1 MEQEF
6 VKAKD
11 AVEGIVET
19 ISKLIKLIEN
29 VLNALEAIP
38 DANSLL
44 ELITSGQLKKIGD
57 IGKALQIGK
66 DLPKL
71 VDDLTQALPTVTKFV
86 VELEPQGSKLLDSLN
101 EIVSNVWLDDPQVT
115 NEVAKNGRESI
126 LRIQTLFRGQIFS
139 ILQDFTAKFT
149 RIYSALTSLP
159 FHGRS
164 LSMDVSVAS
173 YQRWSAISFD
183 LPCTRSKRQK
193 FTVAGGF
200 SGSFDYPEFYTCPYS
215 NKIEWPNHHIPYIK
229 LRFGGPTAHQ
239 LASFAA
245 FAPDANGTEDGNRGP
260 AASSI
265 AAPMPTVT
273 FAPDA
278 TPAPSTTAA
287 APPDPT
293 NVASFQSTPP
303 GNSTVTVNVNVNGT
317 GTGEGETTYP
327 ALVGNSTPG
336 DVNVTVTYFGNGSF
350 AGQFEEV
357 KGEVV
362 GLQM

>member
-1 MEQEF
+1 
-6 VKAKD
+6 
-11 AVEGIVET
+11 
-19 ISKLIKLIEN
+19 
-29 VLNALEAIP
+29 LNSI
-38 DANSLL
+38 N
-44 ELITSGQLKKIGD
+44 SGQLKKIGD

-86 VELEPQGSKLLDSLN
+86 VQLEPQGSKLLNSLN

-115 NEVAKNGRESI
+115 NEAAKTGRESI

-139 ILQDFTAKFT
+139 ILQDLTAKFT

-159 FHGRS
+159 FHCRS

-183 LPCTRSKRQK
+183 LPCTRTKREK
-193 FTVAGGF
+193 LTV
-200 SGSFDYPEFYTCPYS
+200 PEDSPDRSITRNFYSCLYS

-229 LRFGGPTAHQ
+229 FRFGGPTAHQ

-245 FAPDANGTEDGNRGP
+245 FAPDANVTDDGNGEA
-260 AASSI
+260 AASNS
-265 AAPMPTVT
+265 AAPMATVT
-273 FAPDA
+273 FAPDGI
-278 TPAPSTTAA
+278 PAPSTTGA
-287 APPDPT
+287 APPNPT
-293 NVASFQSTPP
+293 NVASFQFTPP
-303 GNSTVTVNVNVNGT
+303 GNSTVNVNGT
-317 GTGEGETTYP
+317 GTGDGETVYP
-327 ALVGNSTPG
+327 ALVGNSTTG
-336 DVNVTVTYFGNGSF
+336 GVKVTVTYFGNGSF

-357 KGEVV
+357 ESEDV